1 MKTKQNVLNGYVDA
15 INAYINND
23 LPQPTKKRG
32 LYSVPSSP
40 TSHLLMRSYNAGE
53 HIEQLK
59 WRNRSKAITIGVD
72 VKKDCVE
79 VHYKSNTAEL
89 TINQN
94 NIVNN
99 KILSR
104 LLIFV
109 LIQINDQC
117 CHNGNLFKT
126 TASFSLQELVDEHIY
141 DSVQAAKVGIDIAAK
156 SLLSIWLKG
165 TIKKGRRNNS
175 YQYATIFP
183 VINVDAGVCTIEIN
197 KYAGPFFLTYFTILP
212 DYCFNL
218 HHKAFNL
225 LYYIFFMG
233 RMEKDKLKDKG
244 YFTINLRE
252 LSNFLMLPSDK
263 EIKDGN
269 GNLLIEKTK
278 NPKQKILDVIE
289 KAVDEILSIHK
300 EYYEFSVNDMN
311 LQIIYPK
318 GDNVN
323 TVSKLDNGY
332 IRVALCGHL
341 SETFINISKKQSSI
355 ITARKN
361 KKIAIENKSLN
372 DNQ

>member
-1 MKTKQNVLNGYVDA
+1 
-15 INAYINND
+15 
-23 LPQPTKKRG
+23 
-32 LYSVPSSP
+32 
-40 TSHLLMRSYNAGE
+40 
-53 HIEQLK
+53 
-59 WRNRSKAITIGVD
+59 
-72 VKKDCVE
+72 
-79 VHYKSNTAEL
+79 
-89 TINQN
+89 
-94 NIVNN
+94 
-99 KILSR
+99 
-104 LLIFV
+104 
-109 LIQINDQC
+109 
-117 CHNGNLFKT
+117 
-126 TASFSLQELVDEHIY
+126 
-141 DSVQAAKVGIDIAAK
+141 
-156 SLLSIWLKG
+156 
-165 TIKKGRRNNS
+165 
-175 YQYATIFP
+175 
-183 VINVDAGVCTIEIN
+183 
-197 KYAGPFFLTYFTILP
+197 
-212 DYCFNL
+212 
-218 HHKAFNL
+218 
-225 LYYIFFMG
+225 MG

-332 IRVALCGHL
+332 IRVSLCGHL